1 MPKTKPVRYERTN
14 PRGSGSCGCEE
25 TRQYTRGGEDIAP
38 WVKASVGGTKSGVG
52 DAYLH
57 SVGLTR
63 LAAVGGMARAEPSH
77 RDFAP
82 RAGCQ
87 IMDCSQGK
95 DTQWRP

>member
-1 MPKTKPVRYERTN
+1 MWMRRNSTVSQAWGGHRTLGQ
-14 PRGSGSCGCEE
+14 RI
-25 TRQYTRGGEDIAP
+25 GGRN
-38 WVKASVGGTKSGVG
+38 KSGVG